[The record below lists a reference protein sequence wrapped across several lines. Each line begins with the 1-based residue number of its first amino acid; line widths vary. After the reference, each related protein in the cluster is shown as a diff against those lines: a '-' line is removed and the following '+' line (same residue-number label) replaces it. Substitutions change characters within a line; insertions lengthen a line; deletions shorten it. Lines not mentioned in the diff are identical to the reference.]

1 MKRVAVFGLGAMGRR
16 MALRLR
22 AAQYDVVV
30 WSRSSA
36 PDELKDME
44 RAASPRAAATGADV
58 VLAMVTDDEASR
70 AVWTD
75 ASTGALQGLAKE
87 AIAIESSTLTP
98 AWIAELASVAR
109 AHGVGFLDAP
119 VLGSRPQ
126 ADAGALIHLVGG
138 DAVVLERA
146 RPILAAIGGAVHHL
160 GPSPAGAI
168 AKLAANVLFGAQVA
182 LLGEL
187 LAFVGSSALER
198 SRFVEVMSQ
207 LPVASPAAIAA
218 ARSMLGD
225 AFPPMFPIALVA
237 KDLGYA
243 VSSAA
248 RAGAD
253 VPITRTVH
261 DVFAAARDLYEENIT
276 AIAKKYR

>member
-261 DVFAAARDLYEENIT
+261 DVFAAARDLDEENIT